1 MSCVKIFV
9 KNGRGIYILFSLFWL
24 LGLSA
29 ANNQSNN
36 HQIKRSLFDDYFW

>member
-9 KNGRGIYILFSLFWL
+9 KNGRGIHILFSLFGL
-24 LGLSA
+24 LGFSA

-36 HQIKRSLFDDYFW
+36 HQIKCQLFDDYF